1 MDKRF
6 SMVDARTQTSEDG
19 QYAIRIQEFFDAA
32 KGDTLA
38 KLRDFTKFVPRQ
50 TLAAFMAKNE
60 IFKQIV
66 DVHGH
71 ILECGVFMGGGLMT
85 WAQLSAIYE
94 PYNHTRRIV
103 GFDTFA
109 GFPGLAEQDTTAGD
123 ASVSFAK
130 VGGLEVQGIE
140 DDIRQ
145 AVSFYDLNRPL
156 GHIERVEL
164 VKGDAEQTI
173 PAYLEDNKHTVV
185 ALLYLDFDL
194 FEPTVAAIRTF
205 LPRMPK
211 GAVLAFD
218 ELNQKYWPGETLAVL
233 ESAGIRNLRIR
244 RFPFT
249 PQISYAVLD

>member
-1 MDKRF
+1 MDNRF
-6 SMVDARTQTSEDG
+6 SMLDTRTQTSADE
-19 QYAIRIQEFFDAA
+19 QYATNIQEFFNASE
-32 KGDTLA
+32 GDTLS
-38 KLRDFTKFVPRQ
+38 KLKNFAKFVPRQ
-50 TLAAFMAKNE
+50 AMATFLAKNE
-60 IFKQIV
+60 IFKQLV

-71 ILECGVFMGGGLMT
+71 IVECGVFMGGGLMT

-109 GFPGLAEQDTTAGD
+109 GFPSLADQDATA
-123 ASVSFAK
+123 AEANLSFAK
-130 VGGLEVQGIE
+130 VGGLAVQGIE
-140 DDIRQ
+140 DDIQQ
-145 AVSFYDLNRPL
+145 AIALHDLNRPL
-156 GHIERVEL
+156 GHIERVKL
-164 VKGDAEQTI
+164 VKGDASETI
-173 PAYLEDNKHTVV
+173 PAYLEDNQHTVV

-194 FEPTVAAIRTF
+194 FEPTMAAIKTF

-233 ESAGIRNLRIR
+233 ESVGIRNLRIQ

>member
-1 MDKRF
+1 MDNRF
-6 SMVDARTQTSEDG
+6 SMLDARTQTAADE
-19 QYAIRIQEFFDAA
+19 QYATRIQEFFHAGE
-32 KGDTLA
+32 GDTLA
-38 KLRDFTKFVPRQ
+38 KLNNFTKFVPRQ
-50 TLAAFMAKNE
+50 TMSTFLAKNE

-66 DVHGH
+66 EVHGH
-71 ILECGVFMGGGLMT
+71 IIECGVFMGGGLMT

-109 GFPGLAEQDTTAGD
+109 GFPSLAEQDTTGAD
-123 ASVSFAK
+123 ASLSFAK
-130 VGGLEVQGIE
+130 VGGLAVHGIE

-145 AVSFYDLNRPL
+145 AVSLYDLNRPL

-164 VKGDAEQTI
+164 VKGDAQQTI

-194 FEPTVAAIRTF
+194 FEPTLAAIRTF

-218 ELNQKYWPGETLAVL
+218 ELNQKYWSGETLAVL